1 MQILRK
7 IDIKN
12 MVVLTVAG
20 IINAFGITMLL
31 SPVNLYDSGISGTS
45 MLFAQITPEYLPLSV
60 FLIIFNIPLFLYGCK
75 KQGRIF
81 TLYSVFT
88 VTVYSVCAWLINNV
102 FIPDVNAASPIAGT
116 DLLLCA
122 IFGGIISGI
131 GSGLAIRGGGAMDG
145 IEVMA
150 VIFAKKIGISV
161 GTFVM
166 IYNVVLYIACG
177 IIFGSWILPLYSII
191 TYGAALKTIDF
202 IVEGFDREKCAMI
215 VTEKPDK
222 ICKALSEAFE
232 TGMTRTQAQGGYS
245 GVPKTIIYFVV
256 NRFQVTKMKSIVHSI
271 DPMAYIT
278 ISEVADVFKANQIDE

>member
-60 FLIIFNIPLFLYGCK
+60 FLIIFNIPLFLYGCR

-150 VIFAKKIGISV
+150 VIFAKKIGISEKTFISRLNRGAF
-161 GTFVM
+161 GTDE
-166 IYNVVLYIACG
+166 AE
-177 IIFGSWILPLYSII
+177 IIIKELNLSDP
-191 TYGAALKTIDF
+191 
-202 IVEGFDREKCAMI
+202 C
-215 VTEKPDK
+215 K
-222 ICKALSEAFE
+222 IFFASPE
-232 TGMTRTQAQGGYS
+232 TC
-245 GVPKTIIYFVV
+245 
-256 NRFQVTKMKSIVHSI
+256 QVT
-271 DPMAYIT
+271 T
-278 ISEVADVFKANQIDE
+278 TN